1 MARSESNS
9 STLLWIG
16 IGVLAAG
23 AAVIGGYWAYAIT
36 RAEEMPMLLTLA
48 LLALPVGMAVLLV
61 AAIRDRIMHKRRE
74 NFLEVDN

>member
-1 MARSESNS
+1 MTSSESSS

-16 IGVLAAG
+16 VGVIAVG
-23 AAVIGGYWAYAIT
+23 AAVIGGYWVYAIT

-61 AAIRDRIMHKRRE
+61 AAIRDRVIHKRRE

>member
-23 AAVIGGYWAYAIT
+23 AAVIGGYWVYAIT